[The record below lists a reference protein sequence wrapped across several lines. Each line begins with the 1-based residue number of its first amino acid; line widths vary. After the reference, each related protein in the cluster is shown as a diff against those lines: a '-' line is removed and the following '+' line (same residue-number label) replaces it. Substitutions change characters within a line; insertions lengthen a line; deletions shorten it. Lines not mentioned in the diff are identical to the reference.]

1 MRDVPAGYRGP
12 SRDLAAGGSILYV
25 SKSMLRPAPR
35 RPPRPRPSIRSPPRL
50 RLLENKGLPYSS
62 APSPELAEGNVV
74 PEKGFDHLSTR
85 GSVSSVSSTAP
96 DVWLVL
102 KESADGEKEG
112 TAPVLLK
119 IPQEQT
125 PVSDGVPLYVAVES
139 HLLQALVG
147 QGLQGNPGSP
157 AWACHLPSGSLS
169 FPTCMMM
176 VVWAAWKHH

>member
-1 MRDVPAGYRGP
+1 M
-12 SRDLAAGGSILYV
+12 
-25 SKSMLRPAPR
+25 
-35 RPPRPRPSIRSPPRL
+35 
-50 RLLENKGLPYSS
+50 
-62 APSPELAEGNVV
+62 
-74 PEKGFDHLSTR
+74 
-85 GSVSSVSSTAP
+85 SSVSSTAP

-176 VVWAAWKHH
+176 VVWAAQKHH